1 MPAPN
6 TLMHSSAPLVEVF
19 SSLQGEGVLA
29 GYRQIFIR
37 FPGCNLE
44 CAFCD
49 TRIEAPPV
57 CRIETAPG
65 SGTFSDHPQ
74 PINLSTVLDLV
85 HRWCRQLPDAHH
97 SISIT
102 GGEPMLH
109 ADLLAHW
116 LPELNILLPVH
127 LETNGT
133 MPEYL
138 PRLIEHLDYISMD
151 IKLPTSA
158 ATPAF
163 WHEHHC
169 FLEIAEERDVSVK
182 VIVGELT
189 SDHDIIK
196 AAELVAEID
205 DEIPFIIQPVTDR
218 DGRVAVSAERLLRYQ
233 AAVAGKLADVRVLPQ
248 IHRFLEAL

>member
-6 TLMHSSAPLVEVF
+6 TTNSATPLVEIF
-19 SSLQGEGVLA
+19 SSIQGEGLLA

-37 FPGCNLE
+37 FPGCNIA

-49 TRIEAPPV
+49 TPVEPPPF
-57 CRIETAPG
+57 CRIETEPG
-65 SGTFSDHPQ
+65 SGQFGNHPQ
-74 PINLSTVLDLV
+74 PVALAQILDLI

-97 SISIT
+97 SLSIT

-116 LPELNILLPVH
+116 LPELNILLPIH

-138 PRLIEHLDYISMD
+138 PRLIEHLDHVSMD
-151 IKLPTSA
+151 IKLPTATA
-158 ATPAF
+158 APAF
-163 WHEHHC
+163 WNEHRR
-169 FLEIAEERDVSVK
+169 FLDVAQERDVSVK
-182 VIVGELT
+182 AIVGELT
-189 SDHDIIK
+189 TDEDLIT
-196 AAELVAEID
+196 AAGLVAEVD

-218 DGRVAVSAERLLRYQ
+218 DGRVAVPALRLLRFQ
-233 AAVAGKLADVRVLPQ
+233 SLACRRLADVRVLPQ
-248 IHRFLEAL
+248 LHRFLGVP